1 MLDLNSGPIELKLF
15 TPGTNWM
22 KIGSMLAIEFVGY
35 FGKLPKGS
43 HVSVNTGHPG
53 RSALAGPA
61 EIDAGNYH
69 IGITSPTWILKTC
82 NEGRGALGVG
92 DKPARLRAIGTLPH
106 HDMVVLAVRKDL
118 GITSIRQLIEQRY
131 PLRFSTSPLHLDH
144 PLGWLFDLLFAEYG
158 IGVEDFEK
166 WGGAVIY
173 GDRQP
178 NFMEKVPEGTRDRV
192 AAMQGGQLD
201 AVFDEAIMTKA
212 WKVISD
218 TVELT
223 YLPIDRDVLQ
233 VLEKKHGVR
242 STVLPKGYFRGVT
255 EDIPTVE
262 FGGWTIFCREDL
274 PERLAYLTLHC
285 LERQAAQI
293 QGMLVPEQGLT
304 GKIDLSTMWQAQ
316 DIPLHPGAAQ
326 YYREKGYME

>member
-1 MLDLNSGPIELKLF
+1 MIDLNSGPIELKLF

-22 KIGSMLAIEFVGY
+22 KVGSMLAIDFVGY

-43 HVSVNTGHPG
+43 YVSVHTGHPG
-53 RSALAGPA
+53 RSALASPDL
-61 EIDAGNYH
+61 INAGKYH
-69 IGITSPTWILKTC
+69 IGITSPTWILNTC
-82 NEGRGALGVG
+82 NEGRGAFGLGE
-92 DKPARLRAIGTLPH
+92 KPTRLRTIGTLPH
-106 HDMVVLAVRKDL
+106 RDMVVLAVRKDL
-118 GITSIRQLIEQRY
+118 GITSLRQLIEQRY
-131 PLRFSTSPLHLDH
+131 PLRFSTSPIHLDH

-158 IGVEDFEK
+158 IAIEDFEK

-192 AAMQGGQLD
+192 SAMQTGHLD
-201 AVFDEAIMTKA
+201 AVFDEAIMTRA
-212 WKVISD
+212 WQVIADS
-218 TVELT
+218 VELN

-233 VLEKKHGVR
+233 ALENKHGVR
-242 STVLPKGYFRGVT
+242 ATVIPKGRLRGVN

-274 PERLAYLTLHC
+274 PDRLAYLTLEC
-285 LERQAAQI
+285 LERQTAQI

-304 GKIDLSTMWQAQ
+304 GKIDLSIMWQAPGA
-316 DIPLHPGAAQ
+316 PLHPGAAR
-326 YYREKGYME
+326 YYREKGYMK